1 MEKILFLDK
10 SWYCTRHVKARQSD
24 FIHLR
29 TDKLAIQFLSNDFS
43 LFQYNIYN
51 CNLRDTNAMAKTF
64 YLNIIKLLAE
74 FPVFFFYVHPFPL
87 LNDTR

>member
-1 MEKILFLDK
+1 MILHK
-10 SWYCTRHVKARQSD
+10 TRESTSKC
-24 FIHLR
+24 IHSLIIR
-29 TDKLAIQFLSNDFS
+29 IDKLAIQFLSNDFS

-51 CNLRDTNAMAKTF
+51 CNLRDTNPMAKTF